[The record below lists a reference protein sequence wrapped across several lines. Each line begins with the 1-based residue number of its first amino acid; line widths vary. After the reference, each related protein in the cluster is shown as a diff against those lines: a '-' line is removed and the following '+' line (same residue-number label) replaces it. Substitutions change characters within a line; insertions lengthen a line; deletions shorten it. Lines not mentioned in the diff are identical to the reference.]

1 MELKPSN
8 YAQVGAIKCLCDLSY
23 KLEDT
28 NMGSKD
34 ESITLRYAQGQVF
47 NSEKRFRILV
57 AGRRFGKSYLAC
69 IELLR
74 GAINRPG
81 ETYFYCAPTYRMA
94 KDIAWKE
101 LKKLVPKIWVKAK
114 NETDL
119 RLDLINGSSIELK
132 GTENAMALRGRSLS
146 GVVLDEA
153 AFMDRDVWAEVIR
166 PALADKQGWAL
177 FISTPDGTASWFYD
191 MWCFCGE
198 AERDDWHRWSFTT
211 IEGGNVAPEEV
222 EAARGQLDE
231 RTFRQEFEA
240 SFENLTG
247 LVAVSFDDDNI
258 DKEVQDFHLMPL
270 LIGLD
275 FNVDPMA
282 GICAVKHEDNLYVFD
297 EIMLTGGATTW
308 DFAEEVIRRYGVDRR
323 VIACPDPTGSARK
336 TSGVGVTDQTIL
348 RRNGFTVMSPKS
360 PWKVRDKITAV
371 NTALLDANGNRRTF
385 IHPRCKELIKA
396 LRTLTYAP
404 NTGMPNK
411 NLGVDHAFDAF
422 GYLCL
427 QQFNLAKP
435 ETLGQTSFRIY

>member
-1 MELKPSN
+1 MSLNEVS
-8 YAQVGAIKCLCDLSY
+8 
-23 KLEDT
+23 
-28 NMGSKD
+28 
-34 ESITLRYAQGQVF
+34 LRYAQGEVF
-47 NSEKRFRILV
+47 NSDKRFRLLV
-57 AGRRFGKSYLAC
+57 AGRRFGKSYLSC

-81 ETYFYCAPTYRMA
+81 EVYFYCAPTYRMA

-101 LKKLVPKIWVKAK
+101 LKRLVPKTWIQAK

-132 GTENAMALRGRSLS
+132 GTENAMALRGRSLA

-153 AFMDRDVWAEVIR
+153 AFMERDVWAEVIR

-198 AERDDWHRWSFTT
+198 QEWDDWQRWSFTT
-211 IEGGNVAPEEV
+211 IEGGNVKEEEV
-222 EAARGQLDE
+222 EAAKSQLDP

-247 LVAVSFDDDNI
+247 LVAVSFADENI
-258 DKEVQDFHLMPL
+258 DKEVADLHMLPL
-270 LIGLD
+270 LLGLD

-282 GICAVKHEDNLYVFD
+282 GICAVKHNNTLYVFD

-308 DFAEEVIRRYGVDRR
+308 DFTEEVVRRYGVDRR
-323 VIACPDPTGSARK
+323 IIACPDPTGSARK
-336 TSGVGVTDQTIL
+336 TSGVGVTDHNIL
-348 RRNGFTVMSPKS
+348 RRSGFTVMSPKS
-360 PWKVRDKITAV
+360 PWKIRDKITAV
-371 NTALLDANGNRRTF
+371 NTALLDANGERRTL

-404 NTGMPNK
+404 NTGLPNK

-427 QQFNLAKP
+427 QQFNLVKP
-435 ETLGQTSFRIY
+435 ETLGQTAFRIY

>member
-1 MELKPSN
+1 MAVKNKPEIS
-8 YAQVGAIKCLCDLSY
+8 
-23 KLEDT
+23 
-28 NMGSKD
+28 
-34 ESITLRYAQGQVF
+34 LRYAQGEVF
-47 NSEKRFRILV
+47 NSDKRFRVLV
-57 AGRRFGKSYLAC
+57 AGRRFGKSYLSC

-101 LKKLVPKIWVKAK
+101 LKRLVPKVWIQSK

-119 RLDLINGSSIELK
+119 RLELINGSTIELK
-132 GTENAMALRGRSLS
+132 GTENAMALRGRSLA

-198 AERDDWHRWSFTT
+198 QEWDDWKRWSFTT

-222 EAARGQLDE
+222 EAAREQLDA

-247 LVAVSFDDDNI
+247 LVAVSFSDDNI
-258 DKEVQDFHLMPL
+258 DKEVQDLHMLPL
-270 LIGLD
+270 LLGLD

-282 GICAVKHEDNLYVFD
+282 GICAVKHNNCLYVFD

-308 DFAEEVIRRYGVDRR
+308 DFAEEVTRRYGVDRR
-323 VIACPDPTGSARK
+323 VIACPDPTGNARK
-336 TSGVGVTDQTIL
+336 TSGVGSTDHNIL
-348 RRNGFTVMSPKS
+348 RRSGFTVMSPKA
-360 PWKVRDKITAV
+360 PWKIRDKITAV
-371 NTALLDANGNRRTF
+371 NTALYDANGDRRTL
-385 IHPRCKELIKA
+385 IHPRCKELIKS

-404 NTGMPNK
+404 NTGLPNK

>member
-1 MELKPSN
+1 MAVKNGPEIS
-8 YAQVGAIKCLCDLSY
+8 
-23 KLEDT
+23 
-28 NMGSKD
+28 
-34 ESITLRYAQGQVF
+34 LRYAQGEVF
-47 NSEKRFRILV
+47 NCNKRFRVLV
-57 AGRRFGKSYLAC
+57 AGRRFGKSYLSC

-81 ETYFYCAPTYRMA
+81 EVYFYCAPTYRMA

-101 LKKLVPKIWVKAK
+101 LKRLVPKTWIQAK

-132 GTENAMALRGRSLS
+132 GTENAMALRGRSLA

-153 AFMDRDVWAEVIR
+153 AFMERDVWAEVIR

-198 AERDDWHRWSFTT
+198 QEWDDWQRWSFTT
-211 IEGGNVAPEEV
+211 IEGGNVKEEEV
-222 EAARGQLDE
+222 EAAKSQLDP

-247 LVAVSFDDDNI
+247 LVAVSFADENI
-258 DKEVQDFHLMPL
+258 DKEVADLHMLPL
-270 LIGLD
+270 LLGLD

-282 GICAVKHEDNLYVFD
+282 GICAVKHNNTLYVFD

-308 DFAEEVIRRYGVDRR
+308 DFTEEVVRRYGVDRR
-323 VIACPDPTGSARK
+323 IIACPDPTGSARK
-336 TSGVGVTDQTIL
+336 TSGVGVTDHNIL
-348 RRNGFTVMSPKS
+348 RRSGFTVMSPKS
-360 PWKVRDKITAV
+360 PWKIRDKITAV
-371 NTALLDANGNRRTF
+371 NTALYDANGERRTL

-404 NTGMPNK
+404 NTGLPNK

-427 QQFNLAKP
+427 QQFNLVKP
-435 ETLGQTSFRIY
+435 ETLGQTAFRIY

>member
-1 MELKPSN
+1 MSTKTAPL
-8 YAQVGAIKCLCDLSY
+8 
-23 KLEDT
+23 
-28 NMGSKD
+28 
-34 ESITLRYAQGQVF
+34 TLRWAQGEVF
-47 NSEKRFRILV
+47 HSEKRFRVLV
-57 AGRRFGKSYLAC
+57 AGRRFGKSYLSC

-74 GAINRPG
+74 AAISRPG

-101 LKKLVPKIWVKAK
+101 IKKLIPREWIKSK

-119 RLDLINGSSIELK
+119 KIELINDSLIELK
-132 GTENAMALRGRSLS
+132 GTENAMALRGRSLA

-153 AFMDRDVWAEVIR
+153 AFMDSEVWFQVIR

-191 MWCFCGE
+191 LWCYVP
-198 AERDDWHRWSFTT
+198 DDPTEEWKRWCYTT
-211 IEGGNVAPEEV
+211 IEGGNVPSEEV
-222 EAARGQLDE
+222 EAARAQLDT

-247 LVAVSFDDDNI
+247 LVAVSFNDANI
-258 DKEVQDFHLMPL
+258 STKAKDITVAPL
-270 LIGLD
+270 LLGVD
-275 FNVDPMA
+275 FNVDPMS
-282 GICAVKHEDNLYVFD
+282 GICAVRDGENLYVFD

-308 DFAEEVIRRYGVDRR
+308 DFAEEVTRRYGVDRR
-323 VIACPDPTGSARK
+323 VIACPDPTGGARK
-336 TSGVGVTDQTIL
+336 TAGIGATDHSIL
-348 RRNGFTVMSPKS
+348 RRSGFNVSAPKA
-360 PWKVRDKITAV
+360 PWKIRDKVTAV
-371 NTALLDANGNRRTF
+371 NTALLDAAGDRRTY
-385 IHPRCKELIKA
+385 IHPRCKELIKS

-404 NTGMPNK
+404 NTGLPNK

-435 ETLGQTSFRIY
+435 QTLGQTAYRIY

>member
-1 MELKPSN
+1 MAVKNKPEIS
-8 YAQVGAIKCLCDLSY
+8 
-23 KLEDT
+23 
-28 NMGSKD
+28 
-34 ESITLRYAQGQVF
+34 LRYAQGEVF
-47 NSEKRFRILV
+47 NSDKRFRVLV
-57 AGRRFGKSYLAC
+57 AGRRFGKSYLSC

-74 GAINRPG
+74 GEINRPG

-101 LKKLVPKIWVKAK
+101 LKRLVPKVWIQSK

-119 RLDLINGSSIELK
+119 RLELINGSTIELK
-132 GTENAMALRGRSLS
+132 GTENAMALRGRSLA

-198 AERDDWHRWSFTT
+198 QEWDDWKRWSFTT

-222 EAARGQLDE
+222 EAAREQLDA

-247 LVAVSFDDDNI
+247 LVAVSFSDDNI
-258 DKEVQDFHLMPL
+258 DKEVQDLHMLPL
-270 LIGLD
+270 LLGLD

-282 GICAVKHEDNLYVFD
+282 GICAVKHNNCLYVFD

-308 DFAEEVIRRYGVDRR
+308 DFAEEVTRRYGVDRR
-323 VIACPDPTGSARK
+323 VIACPDPTGNARK
-336 TSGVGVTDQTIL
+336 TSGVGSTDHNIL
-348 RRNGFTVMSPKS
+348 RRSGFTVMSPKS
-360 PWKVRDKITAV
+360 PWKIRDKITAV
-371 NTALLDANGNRRTF
+371 NTALYDANGDRRTL
-385 IHPRCKELIKA
+385 IHPRCKELIKS

-404 NTGMPNK
+404 NTGLPNK